1 MQLFGARRE
10 GEELRDFF
18 ITLREKLKGTID
30 FQFET
35 RIGYEQCDIVEILS
49 LIFDEEFDVVHFAGH
64 GIFAEVKST
73 TDDAAK
79 TNIGGWVFGRNE
91 ISGKLEVLS
100 AKEIFCLRRVPRL
113 VFSNACFSSQIGANA
128 GNDVFTNGDN
138 LQSAGLAEAFF
149 LRGIENYI
157 GAGWQVNDNYAIEFA
172 KQFYQHTLFN
182 RETLGEALGEARR
195 AISSDVVESSLID
208 STWGAYQHYGN
219 SNELLVEKFAP
230 KEKEAK

>member
-1 MQLFGARRE
+1 MENQSA
-10 GEELRDFF
+10 
-18 ITLREKLKGTID
+18 
-30 FQFET
+30 
-35 RIGYEQCDIVEILS
+35 S
-49 LIFDEEFDVVHFAGH
+49 
-64 GIFAEVKST
+64 

-128 GNDVFTNGDN
+128 GNDVFTNADN

-195 AISSDVVESSLID
+195 ATSSDVVESSLID